1 MADNRKYCPGCME
14 AIEDGVD
21 VCPHCF
27 YNIDTEN
34 NSPALSAGT
43 IVSGRY
49 LIGKVIRLANDSIT
63 YLGRDLYSDTVLSI
77 AEFFPSKI
85 LSRENGETT
94 ITVKLGYDTMFENCR
109 ESFLSLWRAL
119 DMFKADPCL
128 PKVQDIIES
137 NGTVY
142 AISEYLDSITLK
154 AFFEETKKPLSWA
167 RAHSA
172 FKPVLAC
179 LQKLHSAGIM
189 HGSISP
195 NTVHVGADG
204 KLHLTAFSIPQ
215 CYSSVEE
222 LRTRP
227 VQGFSAIELYGETA
241 ALKAYSDVYS
251 VMALLYYSITGLVP
265 PVATKRAVK
274 DTMVLPA
281 AIASTLSSKVIDCFV
296 RSLSVYPQN
305 RIASIEEVISCLA
318 PVSAPRNTVPAQ
330 PQPAQAEPEAQYEPE
345 TYDEP
350 YAEDE
355 EPTAPAKKNSSTSLV
370 TLALTTFFAAVI
382 ICTILFCG
390 LYSTILYKSIE
401 VPFLD
406 NILGSVS
413 FLPMNKQVTDV
424 YVPEADVTTTQAPP
438 VTDKSYVTVP
448 DFTSHTRDSI
458 LTNATFNERFNIIF
472 TEDYSDTVAKDSI
485 IKQSS
490 EKGES
495 VLTGTTITVVVSL
508 GDKPIELPNVIGMQY
523 SKAKKELEERGFTV
537 TKEVMENKGG
547 NKENEVY
554 LMDKVAGLEFQK
566 GTEIVL
572 SIWGEEPTT
581 EESTTKKEETTK
593 KKEETTKKKETSTKE
608 TTTKKETATKETTT
622 KKQESTTKETTTKAT
637 TTKATTTKK
646 ASAE

>member
-21 VCPHCF
+21 VCPNCF

-305 RIASIEEVISCLA
+305 RIATIEEVISCLA
-318 PVSAPRNTVPAQ
+318 PISAPRNAAPVQSQ
-330 PQPAQAEPEAQYEPE
+330 PSNEEPEAEYQPE
-345 TYDEP
+345 TDETEAYDEP
-350 YAEDE
+350 E
-355 EPTAPAKKNSSTSLV
+355 APVKKASSTSLL
-370 TLALTTFFAAVI
+370 TLGLTTFFAAVI
-382 ICTILFCG
+382 ICSLLFCA
-390 LYSTILYKSIE
+390 LYSTVLYKSIE

-424 YVPEADVTTTQAPP
+424 YVPEADTTTTQAPAAP
-438 VTDKSYVTVP
+438 EKSYVTVP
-448 DFTSHTRDSI
+448 NFKSHTRDSI
-458 LTNATFNERFNIIF
+458 LTNENFNERFNIIF
-472 TEDYSDTVAKDSI
+472 TEDYSDEVPKDSI
-485 IKQSS
+485 IKQSID
-490 EKGES
+490 KGES
-495 VLTGTTITVVVSL
+495 VLSGTTITVVVSL
-508 GDKPIELPNVIGMQY
+508 GEKPIELPNVIGMQY
-523 SKAKKELEERGFTV
+523 SKAKKELEDRGFTV

-572 SIWGEEPTT
+572 SVWGEEPTT
-581 EESTTKKEETTK
+581 EETTTKKEDTTK

-608 TTTKKETATKETTT
+608 TSSTKKETTTKENTT
-622 KKQESTTKETTTKAT
+622 KKQESTTKAT
-637 TTKATTTKK
+637 TTKSTTTTKK

>member
-1 MADNRKYCPGCME
+1 MADNRKYCPGCMAPLE
-14 AIEDGVD
+14 EGVN
-21 VCPHCF
+21 VCPQCF

-34 NSPALSAGT
+34 SSPALPAGT

-49 LIGKVIRLANDSIT
+49 LIGKVLRLANDSIT

-77 AEFFPSKI
+77 SEFFPSKI

-109 ESFLSLWRAL
+109 ESFLSLWRGL

-128 PKVQDIIES
+128 PNVQDIIES

-172 FKPVLAC
+172 FKPVLSC

-204 KLHLTAFSIPQ
+204 KLHLTGFSIPQ

-222 LRTRP
+222 LRMRP
-227 VQGFSAIELYGETA
+227 VQGFSAIELYGESA
-241 ALKAYSDVYS
+241 ALKPCSDVYS

-281 AIASTLSSKVIDCFV
+281 AVASTLSSKVIDCFV

-305 RIASIEEVISCLA
+305 RIATIEEVIGNLA
-318 PVSAPRNTVPAQ
+318 PISAPRNAAPVQSQ
-330 PQPAQAEPEAQYEPE
+330 PSNEEPEAEYQPE
-345 TYDEP
+345 TDETEAYDEP
-350 YAEDE
+350 E
-355 EPTAPAKKNSSTSLV
+355 APVKKASSTSLL
-370 TLALTTFFAAVI
+370 TLGLTTFFAAVI
-382 ICTILFCG
+382 ICSLLFCA
-390 LYSTILYKSIE
+390 LYSTVLYKSIE

-424 YVPEADVTTTQAPP
+424 YIPEADITTTQAPA

-448 DFTSHTRDSI
+448 NFKSHTRDSI
-458 LTNATFNERFNIIF
+458 LTNENFNERFNIIF
-472 TEDYSDTVAKDSI
+472 TEDYSDEVPKDSI
-485 IKQSS
+485 IKQSID
-490 EKGES
+490 KGES
-495 VLTGTTITVVVSL
+495 VLSGTTITVVVSL
-508 GDKPIELPNVIGMQY
+508 GEKPIELPNVIGMQY
-523 SKAKKELEERGFTV
+523 SKAKKELEDRGFTV

-581 EESTTKKEETTK
+581 EETTTKKDKDKDKDNDKKKEEGTTKKKEESTTKKKEPSTKETTTK
-593 KKEETTKKKETSTKE
+593 KKEETTKP
-608 TTTKKETATKETTT
+608 TTT
-622 KKQESTTKETTTKAT
+622 KKQESTTKA
-637 TTKATTTKK
+637 A
-646 ASAE
+646 AN

>member
-1 MADNRKYCPGCME
+1 MADNKKYCPGCME
-14 AIEDGVD
+14 PVEDGVN
-21 VCPHCF
+21 VCPNCF
-27 YNIDTEN
+27 YNTDTLN
-34 NSPALSAGT
+34 NSPALPAGT

-49 LIGKVIRLANDSIT
+49 FIGKVLRLANDSIT

-77 AEFFPSKI
+77 TEFFPSKI

-119 DMFKADPCL
+119 DMFKSDPCL
-128 PKVQDIIES
+128 PNVLDIIES

-172 FKPVLAC
+172 FKPVLSC

-195 NTVHVGADG
+195 NTVHVGSDG

-222 LRTRP
+222 LRMRP

-241 ALKAYSDVYS
+241 ALKTYSDVYS

-265 PVATKRAVK
+265 PAATKRAVK

-281 AIASTLSSKVIDCFV
+281 AVASTLSSKVIDCFV

-305 RIASIEEVISCLA
+305 RIATIEEVISNLA
-318 PVSAPRNTVPAQ
+318 PISVPKNAATVQAQ
-330 PQPAQAEPEAQYEPE
+330 PAAEAPAAQYEPE
-345 TYDEP
+345 ASDNDDSEKTTT
-350 YAEDE
+350 
-355 EPTAPAKKNSSTSLV
+355 PTKKTSSTSLL
-370 TLALTTFFAAVI
+370 TLALSTFFAAVI
-382 ICTILFCG
+382 ICSILFCV
-390 LYSTILYKSIE
+390 LYSTVLYKSIE
-401 VPFLD
+401 VPVLD
-406 NILGSVS
+406 NLLGSLT
-413 FLPMNKQVTDV
+413 FLPMNQQVTDV
-424 YVPEADVTTTQAPP
+424 YTPEADTTTTLSPS
-438 VTDKSYVTVP
+438 TTEKSYVTVP

-458 LTNATFNERFNIIF
+458 LTNENFNERFNIIF
-472 TEDYSDTVAKDSI
+472 TEDYSETVPKDSI
-485 IKQSS
+485 ISQSI

-495 VLTGTTITVVVSL
+495 VLSGTTITVVVSL
-508 GDKPIELPNVIGMQY
+508 GTKPIELPNVIGMQF
-523 SKAKKELEERGFTV
+523 SKAKKELEDRGFTV
-537 TKEVMENKGG
+537 KKEVMENKGG

-554 LMDKVAGLEFQK
+554 LMDKVAGLEFEK

-581 EESTTKKEETTK
+581 KESSTKKNK
-593 KKEETTKKKETSTKE
+593 DKDKDKEEGSSKKNESSSKE
-608 TTTKKETATKETTT
+608 TTTKKKEDTTKKPTTT
-622 KKQESTTKETTTKAT
+622 KKQEDTTKA
-637 TTKATTTKK
+637 A
-646 ASAE
+646 AN